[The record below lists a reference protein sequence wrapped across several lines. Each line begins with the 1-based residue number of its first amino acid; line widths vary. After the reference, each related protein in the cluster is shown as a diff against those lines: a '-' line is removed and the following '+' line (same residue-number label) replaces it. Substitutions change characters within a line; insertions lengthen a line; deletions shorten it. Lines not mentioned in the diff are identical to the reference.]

1 MSSPVRTTTA
11 SRRLMASSRK
21 PLIMEVSPK
30 PAWVI
35 PKTHPSDGSSGL
47 DVRAQ
52 GQLLTS
58 VSNQGQLLTS
68 VSDQGQQEEP
78 YDYSAPASQFQ
89 EGQQQTSVEIY
100 DFELNWPKLG
110 AKVASAPVPSLSSSL
125 RTPPLPRPP
134 SPSSALPPQLAD
146 SPRSPSH
153 SPERSTITVSLD
165 VGDILKRTKSPS
177 ADLSRSSVLRF
188 TTRVRS
194 TILPHVSS
202 RLAAALT
209 SRHSSAMASLRAAAS
224 TGIGTPSLGGATGVS
239 RWRTVL
245 RASVRLTAADGSVV
259 RPTETVRLHLSPPV
273 PLEKF
278 RVRST
283 PIPPEATLA
292 VAADGQHRETVG
304 ADTTSGAVVPSPAS
318 GPAVTCRDAP
328 VIQDSFGNVQ
338 QTFEGDSSG
347 VAGEI
352 ISPGFEESSTGDFDA
367 STGGG
372 ETISSENEITSFAGE
387 VTDAGVTTDGEISS
401 PGSEDVSSS
410 NDISASD
417 YEAFSTGGDVDGTFV
432 DDNTAPGVLVGGSA
446 TDSSS
451 TSTSVSD
458 FSSSSESGLGVTGG
472 SSSPDEVDDFDS
484 SVAPLTEALPA
495 LAAYGSSADRLS
507 ESTSP
512 AEEAAAVSTSSLE
525 SAEVAIQVT
534 DSGVSKT
541 TSEVADAPAV
551 GSAASAVGSF
561 VDGTT
566 EEALVEVVEDP
577 VVTEQ
582 VPLLG
587 EEETTSEA
595 VPVVGEAQEQQEVQP
610 QPSEYLPPPTDA
622 PAPDFDVRAI
632 LQQVFQVPPD

>member
-1 MSSPVRTTTA
+1 MQTG
-11 SRRLMASSRK
+11 
-21 PLIMEVSPK
+21 VSDGGF
-30 PAWVI
+30 VSGQ
-35 PKTHPSDGSSGL
+35 TFTSTDGSSGL

-58 VSNQGQLLTS
+58 VSDQSQLLTS
-68 VSDQGQQEEP
+68 VNDQGQQEEQ

-134 SPSSALPPQLAD
+134 SPSSALPPRLAD
-146 SPRSPSH
+146 SPRSPSR
-153 SPERSTITVSLD
+153 SPGRSTITMSLD

-209 SRHSSAMASLRAAAS
+209 SRHSSAMASLRAASS
-224 TGIGTPSLGGATGVS
+224 TEVGTPSSGGATGVS

-245 RASVRLTAADGSVV
+245 RASVRLTAADGSAI
-259 RPTETVRLHLSPPV
+259 RPTETVRLHLRPPV

-278 RVRST
+278 RVR
-283 PIPPEATLA
+283 
-292 VAADGQHRETVG
+292 
-304 ADTTSGAVVPSPAS
+304 
-318 GPAVTCRDAP
+318 
-328 VIQDSFGNVQ
+328 
-338 QTFEGDSSG
+338 
-347 VAGEI
+347 
-352 ISPGFEESSTGDFDA
+352 
-367 STGGG
+367 
-372 ETISSENEITSFAGE
+372 NEITSFTGE

-410 NDISASD
+410 NDITASD
-417 YEAFSTGGDVDGTFV
+417 YEAFSTGGDDDGTFV
-432 DDNTAPGVLVGGSA
+432 DDNTAPGVLV
-446 TDSSS
+446 
-451 TSTSVSD
+451 
-458 FSSSSESGLGVTGG
+458 
-472 SSSPDEVDDFDS
+472 
-484 SVAPLTEALPA
+484 
-495 LAAYGSSADRLS
+495 

-512 AEEAAAVSTSSLE
+512 AEEAAAVSTSSVD

-534 DSGVSKT
+534 DSGVSET

-582 VPLLG
+582 APLLG
-587 EEETTSEA
+587 EEGTTSEA
-595 VPVVGEAQEQQEVQP
+595 APAAGEAQEQQEVQP

>member
-304 ADTTSGAVVPSPAS
+304 ADTTS
-318 GPAVTCRDAP
+318 
-328 VIQDSFGNVQ
+328 
-338 QTFEGDSSG
+338 
-347 VAGEI
+347 
-352 ISPGFEESSTGDFDA
+352 
-367 STGGG
+367 
-372 ETISSENEITSFAGE
+372 
-387 VTDAGVTTDGEISS
+387 
-401 PGSEDVSSS
+401 
-410 NDISASD
+410 
-417 YEAFSTGGDVDGTFV
+417 
-432 DDNTAPGVLVGGSA
+432 
-446 TDSSS
+446 
-451 TSTSVSD
+451 
-458 FSSSSESGLGVTGG
+458 
-472 SSSPDEVDDFDS
+472 
-484 SVAPLTEALPA
+484 
-495 LAAYGSSADRLS
+495 